1 MKTHIMKKEIL
12 KGTATLTDENKVE
25 VFEQLKTI
33 SFNTITPEQTS
44 NLVKFV
50 RSMDEKSKDTYILSI
65 IDNIDEIH
73 DLISMPSIEFLK
85 NFEDT
90 IVMLIDELAKDKDLT
105 EFNL

>member
-1 MKTHIMKKEIL
+1 MKKEIL
-12 KGTATLTDENKVE
+12 NGTATLTDENKVE

-50 RSMDEKSKDTYILSI
+50 RSMDTYILSI

-90 IVMLIDELAKDKDLT
+90 IVMLIDELAKDLT